1 MGYSTTTVNTYA
13 GETGKVAPISMHQ
26 LREPGISIKPS
37 DRFENEIRR
46 LNGAW
51 RSKNFPQ
58 NNRCAR
64 RVRGTQSLFPNCVCR
79 CANGLR
85 CLVARARD
93 GCLRRGNDG
102 LRLLRCDPR
111 VRLILTGRGND
122 RWNNNALEFRGRNFR
137 GLLQH
142 YDFLCLLP
150 PGAKFRFAEGPHR
163 CRWLDR
169 CKWPRWNLDAR
180 LHFRGRR

>member
-1 MGYSTTTVNTYA
+1 MGYSTTTVNTDA

-37 DRFENEIRR
+37 DRFENEIGR

-64 RVRGTQSLFPNCVCR
+64 RVRGTQSLFPNCVGR
-79 CANGLR
+79 CAD
-85 CLVARARD
+85 ARPIVCSRD
-93 GCLRRGNDG
+93 GHLRRRTG
-102 LRLLRCDPR
+102 LRLLWRDPR
-111 VRLILTGRGND
+111 VRLILTGRGNN
-122 RWNNNALEFRGRNFR
+122 RWNNNALEFRGRNFL

-142 YDFLCLLP
+142 LDFLCLLTP
-150 PGAKFRFAEGPHR
+150 DAEFRFAEGPHR